1 MPAVSPPTVVDVAAG
16 LPETVSPVQAAQA
29 GDGVS
34 VYPVIGPEAEAG
46 AVQETESCPAV
57 LVGVVAGAVGVAGIP
72 TTAAV
77 EAADAA
83 LLPLALVATRVKV

>member
-1 MPAVSPPTVVDVAAG
+1 VVDVAAG
-16 LPETVSPVQAAQA
+16 LPETVSPVQAEQA

-46 AVQETESCPAV
+46 AVQDTESCPAV
-57 LVGVVAGAVGVAGIP
+57 LVGRVLGAVGVAGIP
-72 TTAAV
+72 TMAAV

-83 LLPLALVATRVKV
+83 LFPLPLVAIRVKV

>member
-1 MPAVSPPTVVDVAAG
+1 VVDVAAG
-16 LPETVSPVQAAQA
+16 LPETVSPVQAEQA

-34 VYPVIGPEAEAG
+34 VYPVIGPEAEVG

-57 LVGVVAGAVGVAGIP
+57 LVDKVDGAVGVAGMP

-83 LLPLALVATRVKV
+83 LLPLALVAIKVKV